1 MRNEAKTAK
10 TGQNSTGKSSGQTGS
25 TTGKGLLYGF
35 GAYLIWGSFPIL
47 IKSLGFASPFEVV
60 VWRIVFGLLLAVI
73 LVTVTKT
80 WNQIT
85 EVFKDKRK
93 FGLLALCSALI
104 FVNWQVYVIGVASS
118 HIVETSLGYFINP
131 LITIVLAV
139 LFQKERLALLQWIA
153 VGFGALAVIVL
164 TFDYGQPP
172 WIALTLAISFGFY
185 GLVKSRIGGSI
196 TPLTGYSVETA
207 LLLPVAVIQGFVIA
221 SIDGLKIG
229 TSGTWSWAGLM
240 LFGFLTA
247 IPLILFGSAAKYLPL
262 SYVGFLQYMTPIIQF
277 ILALT
282 VFHEKMPVGNW
293 LGFGLVWVGLGFLSA
308 HVVRSFRR

>member
-1 MRNEAKTAK
+1 MRNEAKTV
-10 TGQNSTGKSSGQTGS
+10 QNSTGKSSGQTGS

-73 LVTVTKT
+73 LVTITKT

>member
-1 MRNEAKTAK
+1 MSKEAEAP
-10 TGQNSTGKSSGQTGS
+10 QTS

-35 GAYLIWGSFPIL
+35 GAYLIWGTFPIL

-80 WNQIT
+80 WNQIGQVLT
-85 EVFKDKRK
+85 DKRK

-207 LLLPVAVIQGFVIA
+207 LLLPIAVVQGAVI
-221 SIDGLKIG
+221 SSLDGLKIG
-229 TSGTWSWAGLM
+229 TDGTWSWAGLM

-282 VFHEKMPVGNW
+282 VFHEEMPVGNW
-293 LGFGLVWVGLGFLSA
+293 LGFGLVWVGLAFLSV
-308 HVVRSFRR
+308 HVIRKLRASS

>member
-1 MRNEAKTAK
+1 MTSLE
-10 TGQNSTGKSSGQTGS
+10 SSPVTRPPGTV
-25 TTGKGLLYGF
+25 GKGLAYGF

-73 LVTVTKT
+73 LLSVTKT
-80 WNQIT
+80 WP
-85 EVFKDKRK
+85 EFKAVFLDKRK
-93 FGLLALCSALI
+93 FALLAACSALI
-104 FVNWQVYVIGVASS
+104 YVNWQVYVIGVASS

-131 LITIVLAV
+131 LVTIVLAV
-139 LFQKERLALLQWIA
+139 FFQKERLATLQWVA

-164 TFDYGQPP
+164 TYDYGQPP

-185 GLVKSRIGGSI
+185 GLVKSRIGGTI

-207 LLLPVAVIQGFVIA
+207 LLLPIAVVQALVVS
-221 SIDGLKIG
+221 SIDGLQIG
-229 TSGTWSWAGLM
+229 SQGTWSWLGL
-240 LFGFLTA
+240 LIFGFFTA

-277 ILALT
+277 ITALT
-282 VFHEKMPVGNW
+282 IFHEEMPVGNW
-293 LGFGLVWVGLGFLSA
+293 LGFGLVWVGLGVLSV
-308 HVVRSFRR
+308 HVVRQIRRR

>member
-1 MRNEAKTAK
+1 MSKVAQAPKPT
-10 TGQNSTGKSSGQTGS
+10 TGESGS

-80 WNQIT
+80 WNQIV
-85 EVFKDKRK
+85 EVFRDKRK

-153 VGFGALAVIVL
+153 VAFGALAVIVL

-207 LLLPVAVIQGFVIA
+207 LLLPIALIQGFVVA

-229 TSGTWSWAGLM
+229 TDGTWSWAGLM

-293 LGFGLVWVGLGFLSA
+293 LGFGLVWVGLGFLSV

>member
-1 MRNEAKTAK
+1 MSKVAQAPKHT
-10 TGQNSTGKSSGQTGS
+10 TGESGS
-25 TTGKGLLYGF
+25 TNGKGLLYGF

-60 VWRIVFGLLLAVI
+60 VWRIIFGLLLAVI
-73 LVTVTKT
+73 LITVTKT
-80 WNQIT
+80 WNQIAQ
-85 EVFKDKRK
+85 VFKDKRK

-153 VGFGALAVIVL
+153 VAFGALAVIVL

-207 LLLPVAVIQGFVIA
+207 LLLPIALIQGFVIA

-229 TSGTWSWAGLM
+229 TDGTWSWAGLM

-293 LGFGLVWVGLGFLSA
+293 LGFGLVWVGLGFLSV
-308 HVVRSFRR
+308 HVVRSFKR

>member
-1 MRNEAKTAK
+1 MSKEAEAPQT
-10 TGQNSTGKSSGQTGS
+10 STI
-25 TTGKGLLYGF
+25 GKGLLYGF

-60 VWRIVFGLLLAVI
+60 VWRIVFGLVLAVI

-80 WNQIT
+80 WNQIAG
-85 EVFKDKRK
+85 VFKDKRK
-93 FGLLALCSALI
+93 LGLLALCSALI

-207 LLLPVAVIQGFVIA
+207 LLLPIAVVQGAVIA
-221 SIDGLKIG
+221 SLDGLKIG
-229 TSGTWSWAGLM
+229 TDGTWSWAGLM

-282 VFHEKMPVGNW
+282 VFHEEMPVGNW
-293 LGFGLVWVGLGFLSA
+293 LGFGLVWVGLAFLSV
-308 HVVRSFRR
+308 HVIRKLRASS

>member
-1 MRNEAKTAK
+1 MSKEAEAP
-10 TGQNSTGKSSGQTGS
+10 QTS

-35 GAYLIWGSFPIL
+35 GAYLIWGTFPIL

-80 WNQIT
+80 WNQIGQVLT
-85 EVFKDKRK
+85 DKRK

-207 LLLPVAVIQGFVIA
+207 LLLPIAVVQGAVIA
-221 SIDGLKIG
+221 SLDGLKIG
-229 TSGTWSWAGLM
+229 TDGTWSWAGLM

-282 VFHEKMPVGNW
+282 VFHEEMPVGNW
-293 LGFGLVWVGLGFLSA
+293 LGFGLVWVGLAFLSV
-308 HVVRSFRR
+308 HVIRSFRR

>member
-1 MRNEAKTAK
+1 MSKVAQAPKPT
-10 TGQNSTGKSSGQTGS
+10 TGESGS

-73 LVTVTKT
+73 LITVTKT
-80 WNQIT
+80 WNQIA

-153 VGFGALAVIVL
+153 VAFGALAVIVL

-207 LLLPVAVIQGFVIA
+207 LLLPIALIQGFVIA

-229 TSGTWSWAGLM
+229 TDGTWSWAGLM

-293 LGFGLVWVGLGFLSA
+293 LGFGLVWVGLGFLSV

>member
-1 MRNEAKTAK
+1 MRNEAKTA
-10 TGQNSTGKSSGQTGS
+10 QAHNGKNGG
-25 TTGKGLLYGF
+25 TTGKGLIYGF

-207 LLLPVAVIQGFVIA
+207 LLLPIAVVQGFVIA

-229 TSGTWSWAGLM
+229 TAGTWSWAGLM

-277 ILALT
+277 VLALT

-293 LGFGLVWVGLGFLSA
+293 LGFGLVWVGLGFLSV
-308 HVVRSFRR
+308 HVLRSLKR